1 MQKRSFSPSLRPTI
15 EQTVSPTFIEENDR
29 TWPTISPADEPIS
42 ASVTV
47 GRVWMVL
54 DIVTEALQ
62 DDALRAI
69 QVAITGA
76 HGHMGPYYS
85 LHGMFPCMQIS

>member
-1 MQKRSFSPSLRPTI
+1 MR
-15 EQTVSPTFIEENDR
+15 PTFIEEYDR
-29 TWPTISPADEPIS
+29 TWHTISPADEPTS

-47 GRVWMVL
+47 GRIWMVL
-54 DIVTEALQ
+54 DIVNEALQ
-62 DDALRAI
+62 DEALHAI

-85 LHGMFPCMQIS
+85 LRGMFPYMQMS